1 MRIVLALAAVSAC
14 ALSSGCVT
22 AAVGTA
28 AGVGLFAVQ
37 DRTIGEGIDDAAAS
51 QQIKTRLL
59 TVDRPGF
66 AEVDVEVANG
76 NVLLSGPAPSEQH
89 RHTAELIAR
98 NVGSISNVYNEIV
111 VGPHS
116 SFLRST
122 SDELITAQVRARL
135 AASGA
140 VRAINVNIETFQG
153 NVYLMGLAR
162 SQSELERAAEIAS
175 RVRGVQRVVS
185 FMEVRPIT
193 TAGYVEAP
201 PAPQFRAAE
210 DDGAAY
216 GDPFA
221 SPPPQGAP
229 LAQADPAY

>member
-1 MRIVLALAAVSAC
+1 MRSYVLTLAALAAC
-14 ALSSGCVT
+14 TLSSGCVT

-59 TVDRPGF
+59 AVDRAGF
-66 AEVDVEVANG
+66 TEVDVEVANG
-76 NVLLSGPAPSEQH
+76 NVLLSGVAPSQQH
-89 RHTAELIAR
+89 RNTAEMVAR
-98 NVGSISNVYNEIV
+98 NLQSVQNVYNEIN

-122 SDELITAQVRARL
+122 SDELITAQIRARF
-135 AASGA
+135 AASSG

-162 SQSELERAAEIAS
+162 SQAELERAAEIAS

-185 FMEVRPIT
+185 FMEVRPVT
-193 TAGYVEAP
+193 MAGYAVEP
-201 PAPQFRAAE
+201 PAPEFRS
-210 DDGAAY
+210 DDGVPY
-216 GDPFA
+216 A
-221 SPPPQGAP
+221 SVPYGAP
-229 LAQADPAY
+229 LAQADPGY